1 MTAWIVSVC
10 GVSLLTVL
18 VDTIVPEGNTQKY
31 VRTVIG
37 IVLTFTM
44 LLPIANLFKNISTE
58 SARFENAI
66 ETQQQFIDWLE
77 EQKEL
82 ARVQKVTSVV
92 EQCNVDDFSV
102 SAYKDGY
109 VCVRVSCNKQSL
121 TQLQSALSAIKCKIL
136 LIWSDSSG

>member
-58 SARFENAI
+58 SGRFENAI
-66 ETQQQFIDWLE
+66 KTQQQFIDGLE

-82 ARVQKVTSVV
+82 ARLQKVTSVV

-121 TQLQSALSAIKCKIL
+121 AQLQSALSAIKCKIL